1 MWLRIYLKMNHVV
14 FRLLKERVICT
25 SYNYKVVVVI
35 DRVLIELINGSS
47 KTTHM
52 QKSKRRRF

>member
-1 MWLRIYLKMNHVV
+1 MNHVV

-52 QKSKRRRF
+52 QKSKRRRS